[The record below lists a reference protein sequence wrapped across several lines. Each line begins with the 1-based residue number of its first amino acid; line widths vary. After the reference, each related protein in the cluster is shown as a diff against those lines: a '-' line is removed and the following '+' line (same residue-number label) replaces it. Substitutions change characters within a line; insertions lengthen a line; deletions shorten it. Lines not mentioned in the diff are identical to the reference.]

1 MAALIAVMI
10 LLTNNSHCL
19 LMDVGAK
26 CHGSAREGILAEA
39 IWKPSKRRAL
49 NDNAYDI

>member
-26 CHGSAREGILAEA
+26 CHGSAREGVMDFGRGNLETFQE
-39 IWKPSKRRAL
+39 KGL
-49 NDNAYDI
+49 E

>member
-10 LLTNNSHCL
+10 LTNNSHCL

-26 CHGSAREGILAEA
+26 CHGSAKEGVMDFGRGSLETFQE
-39 IWKPSKRRAL
+39 KGL
-49 NDNAYDI
+49 E